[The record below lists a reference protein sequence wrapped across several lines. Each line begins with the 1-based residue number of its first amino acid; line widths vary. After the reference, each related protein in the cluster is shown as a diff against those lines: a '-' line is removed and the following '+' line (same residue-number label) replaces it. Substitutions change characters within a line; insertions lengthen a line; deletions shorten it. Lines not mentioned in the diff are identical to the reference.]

1 MLKECF
7 DELIEGP
14 VTINNPFSGGYI
26 TRRHSAEMPWLQLE
40 MSRGS
45 FMSNTDKRQ
54 LVLAAL
60 GQ

>member
-7 DELIEGP
+7 DELIDGP
-14 VTINNPFSGGYI
+14 VTLNDPFNGGYI
-26 TRRHSAEMPWLQLE
+26 TRRHSAEMPRLQLE